1 MCEIHP
7 AALLQTGQTGTTYVD
22 RDDGPRRWT
31 DGSTDRRQDA
41 ERITPTDFGWEEVP
55 ANHPSWIFMDLHE

>member
-1 MCEIHP
+1 M
-7 AALLQTGQTGTTYVD
+7 D
-22 RDDGPRRWT
+22 RDDGP
-31 DGSTDRRQDA
+31 TDRRQDA